1 MNRHTSP
8 VARAGAALL
17 AGLCLT
23 AGVTLAAGEGT
34 QSDPL
39 VTLSYLTQTAAPS
52 ILDQVDQQ
60 TAQYQQELEQRL
72 ESAIQSYTAQMDA
85 ALGSS
90 GGAQSAA
97 TYTVVTLSSGQQLD
111 MEVGCEV
118 MLRIGTAVCVSP
130 SSPGLI
136 DTTTGSALND
146 GGALVTNH
154 LYMATIADR
163 SVRATAGTVKV
174 LVRGSY
180 TLV

>member
-1 MNRHTSP
+1 MKRKWKIG
-8 VARAGAALL
+8 VAAVCAALL
-17 AGLCLT
+17 VTAAYAAT
-23 AGVTLAAGEGT
+23 AGS
-34 QSDPL
+34 QNDPL
-39 VTLSYLTQTAAPS
+39 VTLGYLTGVFQPKVQETVEDAVTEREDA
-52 ILDQVDQQ
+52 L
-60 TAQYQQELEQRL
+60 QQEMEQ
-72 ESAIQSYTAQMDA
+72 AIQNWDKQVQAAMDGE
-85 ALGSS
+85 GS
-90 GGAQSAA
+90 GNGAGAVFQ
-97 TYTVVTLSSGQQLD
+97 VVTLEEGQTLVGD
-111 MEVGCEV
+111 VGCEM

>member
-1 MNRHTSP
+1 M
-8 VARAGAALL
+8 
-17 AGLCLT
+17 
-23 AGVTLAAGEGT
+23 TLAAGEGT

-60 TAQYQQELEQRL
+60 TAQYQRELEQRL

-154 LYMATIADR
+154 LYMGHHR
-163 SVRATAGTVKV
+163 RPLRPGHRRHREGAGAGELYPGVIPPGERCRQK
-174 LVRGSY
+174 GDAPW
-180 TLV
+180 